1 MQLRTTRTLAAVGIA
16 ATILGVG
23 AMPASASVTTRHPV
37 RAVHLTRAARGLAA
51 QKARCTFEVDKRV
64 FSLGLARIRV
74 GQVRHLT
81 DAQRATEQANIDAVS
96 HNLETVNRPAI
107 RNAATRAALDVACR
121 ATFLDNRV
129 YAVVVP
135 QLFAYYFVGA
145 DVVVL
150 LDTLNANIAT
160 AKTAGKDTAAVEAVA
175 AEARAHVDAA
185 LTAISTVT
193 AEQYNADHAAVKTV
207 FEHAATDLETG
218 QALHRQAAHD
228 LAAL

>member
-135 QLFAYYFVGA
+135 QLFLTVHG
-145 DVVVL
+145 DQLGDL

-175 AEARAHVDAA
+175 ADARAHVDAA